1 MEGKFAGEKVEEDKP
16 VEGTPEEG
24 KPVEEDNQEQ
34 DNLEH
39 DWVAGSHRELADLH
53 GTSAE

>member
-1 MEGKFAGEKVEEDKP
+1 MEGKFAGEKGEEDKP

-24 KPVEEDNQEQ
+24 KPVEE